1 MCNNHQQSV
10 QNYIRTYT
18 KFGIDARFNRII
30 PDVRDYTRTM
40 TRYKYMPKRHGKPFT
55 ALENEAIVN
64 LLYQDIG
71 VGFSTRQSM
80 VACLLGRT
88 LSSIR
93 QQANWLGVRCF
104 KRSGRPVAIT
114 DKAGVVRTV
123 WGEVLPVDPKAKRK
137 PATFNLEKKP
147 KEERTPITH
156 TGIKTIN
163 LGRGVRNVTL
173 SYSEQGEMSITF
185 EG

>member
-1 MCNNHQQSV
+1 MCNNYQQAV
-10 QNYIRTYT
+10 QSYICTYK
-18 KFGIDARFNRII
+18 KFDIDSRFNSII
-30 PDVRDYTRTM
+30 PDIQDYSRTM

-55 ALENEAIVN
+55 KLENEAIVN

-71 VGFSTRQSM
+71 VSFCQRQSLL
-80 VACLLGRT
+80 ACLLGRT

-93 QQANWLGVRCF
+93 QQANWLGIRCF
-104 KRSGRPVAIT
+104 KRNGKGYGPII
-114 DKAGVVRTV
+114 DKSGVVRTLQ
-123 WGEVLPVDPKAKRK
+123 GCIIPSSSKPPK
-137 PATFNLEKKP
+137 TFDLNKKP

-156 TGIKTIN
+156 AGIKTIN

-173 SYSEQGEMSITF
+173 SYSEQGDMTITF

>member
-104 KRSGRPVAIT
+104 KRSGRPTHVT
-114 DKAGVVRTV
+114 DKAGVSRTPYG
-123 WGEVLPVDPKAKRK
+123 WTLDFDPKTK
-137 PATFNLEKKP
+137 PHTFNLEKKP

>member
-1 MCNNHQQSV
+1 MCINYQQAV
-10 QNYIRTYT
+10 QSYICTYK
-18 KFGIDARFNRII
+18 KFDIDSRFNSII
-30 PDVRDYTRTM
+30 PDIQDYSRTM

-55 ALENEAIVN
+55 ELENEAIVN

-71 VGFSTRQSM
+71 VSFCQRQSLL
-80 VACLLGRT
+80 ACLLGRT

-93 QQANWLGVRCF
+93 QQANWLGIRCF
-104 KRSGRPVAIT
+104 KREGKTYDSIIS
-114 DKAGVVRTV
+114 KSGVVRTLF
-123 WGEVLPVDPKAKRK
+123 GTIIPSSSKPPK
-137 PATFNLEKKP
+137 TFDLSKKP

-173 SYSEQGEMSITF
+173 SYSDKGDMTITF

>member
-1 MCNNHQQSV
+1 MCNNYQQAV
-10 QNYIRTYT
+10 QSYICTYK
-18 KFGIDARFNRII
+18 KFNINKNFSSII
-30 PDVRDYTRTM
+30 PDVRDYHRTT
-40 TRYKYMPKRHGKPFT
+40 TRYNHMPSRAGKPFT
-55 ALENEAIVN
+55 KLENEAIVC
-64 LLYQDIG
+64 LMYQDIG
-71 VGFSTRQSM
+71 VSFTERQSL

-104 KRSGRPVAIT
+104 KREGKTYDNIIS
-114 DKAGVVRTV
+114 KSGVVRTLF
-123 WGEVLPVDPKAKRK
+123 GTIIPSSSKPPK
-137 PATFNLEKKP
+137 TFDLNKKP

-173 SYSEQGEMSITF
+173 SYSDKGDMTITF

>member
-1 MCNNHQQSV
+1 MCINYQQAV
-10 QNYIRTYT
+10 QAYICTYK
-18 KFGIDARFNRII
+18 KFDIDSRFNSII
-30 PDVRDYTRTM
+30 PDIQDYNRTM

-55 ALENEAIVN
+55 KLENEAIVN
-64 LLYQDIG
+64 LLYQDLG
-71 VGFSTRQSM
+71 VSFCQRQSLL
-80 VACLLGRT
+80 ACLLGRT

-93 QQANWLGVRCF
+93 QQANWLGIRCF
-104 KRSGRPVAIT
+104 KREGKTYDNIIS
-114 DKAGVVRTV
+114 KSGVVRTLF
-123 WGEVLPVDPKAKRK
+123 GTIIPSSSKPPK
-137 PATFNLEKKP
+137 TFDLNKKP

-173 SYSEQGEMSITF
+173 SYSDKGDMTITF